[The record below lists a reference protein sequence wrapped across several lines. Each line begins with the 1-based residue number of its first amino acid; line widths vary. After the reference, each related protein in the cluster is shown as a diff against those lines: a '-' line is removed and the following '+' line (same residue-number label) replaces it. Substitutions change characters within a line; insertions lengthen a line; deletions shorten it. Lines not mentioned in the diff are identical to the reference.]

1 MNQLKVFGFSVA
13 ELCNHSMVREQLI
26 EKSAEL
32 FMRYGIR
39 SVSMDDIAREL
50 GISKKTLYQQV
61 ENKSDLIRQIFM
73 ERSTEER
80 EEIRRMRQGSADAI
94 EELILVAKFMISRLR
109 LISPTSRYDLEKYYQ
124 DIHVEVNQLHMTC
137 FVQFIQ
143 ENLER
148 GIREGL
154 YRTNI
159 EVAVVAKLFVS
170 MAIKL
175 GHNEYFAIR
184 DYKLENLVQQLF
196 LYHIHGVASEKGLEL
211 VASYLGRGE
220 QESF

>member
-1 MNQLKVFGFSVA
+1 
-13 ELCNHSMVREQLI
+13 MVKEQVI

-61 ENKSDLIRQIFM
+61 ENKSDLIRKIFM
-73 ERSTEER
+73 SRSTEER
-80 EEIRRMRQGSADAI
+80 EEVRQMRHASRDAI
-94 EELILVAKFMISRLR
+94 NELILVAKYMISRLR
-109 LISPTSRYDLEKYYQ
+109 LVSPTSRYDLEKYYQ
-124 DIHVEVNQLHMTC
+124 DIHLELKELHMTF

-148 GIREGL
+148 GIEEGL

-159 EVAVVAKLFVS
+159 EVAVIAKLFVS
-170 MAIKL
+170 MAVKL
-175 GHNEYFAIR
+175 GHNEYFSIR
-184 DYKLENLVQQLF
+184 EYQLEMLVQQLF
-196 LYHIHGVASEKGLEL
+196 LYHIHGVASEQGLEQ
-211 VASYLGRGE
+211 VAHYLGRGE
-220 QESF
+220 EERL

>member
-1 MNQLKVFGFSVA
+1 
-13 ELCNHSMVREQLI
+13 MVKEQLI

-61 ENKSDLIRQIFM
+61 ENKEDLIRRIFM
-73 ERSTEER
+73 SRSTEER
-80 EEIRRMRQGSADAI
+80 EEIHQMRQQSRDAI
-94 EELILVAKFMISRLR
+94 EELVLVAKFMISRLR
-109 LISPTSRYDLEKYYQ
+109 LMSPTSRYDLEKYYQ
-124 DIHVEVNQLHMTC
+124 DIHLELKELHMTF

-143 ENLER
+143 ENLQR
-148 GIREGL
+148 GIADGL

-170 MAIKL
+170 MAVKL
-175 GHNEYFAIR
+175 GHNEYFSVR
-184 DYKLENLVQQLF
+184 EYKLENLVQQLF
-196 LYHIHGVASEKGLEL
+196 LYHIHGVASDQGLEK
-211 VASYLGRGE
+211 VANYLGRGE
-220 QESF
+220 EESL